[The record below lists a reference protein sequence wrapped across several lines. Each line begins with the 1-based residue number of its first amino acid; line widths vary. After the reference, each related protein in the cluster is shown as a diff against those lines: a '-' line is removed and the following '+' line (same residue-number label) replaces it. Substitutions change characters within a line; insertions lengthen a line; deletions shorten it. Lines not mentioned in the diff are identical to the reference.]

1 MQLSSWAN
9 RRSNLQLMRLCLWQ
23 CFHHTCTI
31 LQKLHENM
39 VQDSKTYYNEFRVMV
54 GLYQHGHT
62 VQRLGS
68 PPSPPRQ
75 KKRTGIDCEMALR
88 GHTRP
93 LHYCILRRHTSPLI
107 LPSSSIQMR
116 GQPSIICK
124 SHKFRI
130 LIVVINF
137 FSRELSQISSVHS
150 CPDLNSP
157 ESYFLGQPQNAA
169 LDRDLMKSVNQIRN
183 TSVLDEINQQSTA

>member
-1 MQLSSWAN
+1 MVIKFAADASVKLGQPVVKFASHEITPSHGVN
-9 RRSNLQLMRLCLWQ
+9 LWQ
-23 CFHHTCTI
+23 CFLHTGTI

-39 VQDSKTYYNEFRVMV
+39 VQDSKTYYNEFHVMV
-54 GLYQHGHT
+54 GLYQHGHTVHT

-93 LHYCILRRHTSPLI
+93 LHYCILRLHTSPLI
-107 LPSSSIQMR
+107 LPSSSSIQVR
-116 GQPSIICK
+116 PSIICK
-124 SHKFRI
+124 SHKFPSRI

-137 FSRELSQISSVHS
+137 HSR
-150 CPDLNSP
+150 
-157 ESYFLGQPQNAA
+157 
-169 LDRDLMKSVNQIRN
+169 
-183 TSVLDEINQQSTA
+183 